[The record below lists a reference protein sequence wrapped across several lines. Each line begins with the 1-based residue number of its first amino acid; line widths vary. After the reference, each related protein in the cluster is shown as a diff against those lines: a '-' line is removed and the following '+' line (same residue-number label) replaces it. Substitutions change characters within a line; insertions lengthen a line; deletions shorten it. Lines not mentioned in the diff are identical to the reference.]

1 MSDSPRPQRERIII
15 RTDDL
20 PPDVRSLVLAVEDA
34 DVILLTCSASEQEA
48 RDALAAQCALFRAS
62 PPGVH
67 EQLRGV
73 FARDVQE
80 LLQRRASRRSSRV
93 SA

>member
-1 MSDSPRPQRERIII
+1 MSNSHRPQRERVIV

-34 DVILLTCSASEQEA
+34 DVILLARSASEQEA
-48 RDALAAQCALFRAS
+48 RDALAAQCALFRTD

-73 FARDVQE
+73 FVRDVHA
-80 LLQRRASRRSSRV
+80 LLQRRTGAP
-93 SA
+93 

>member
-1 MSDSPRPQRERIII
+1 MSNSHPPQRERVIV

-34 DVILLTCSASEQEA
+34 DVILLARSASEQEA
-48 RDALAAQCALFRAS
+48 REALAAQCALFRAC
-62 PPGVH
+62 PAGVH

-73 FARDVQE
+73 FVRDVQA
-80 LLQRRASRRSSRV
+80 LLQRRAG
-93 SA
+93 AP

>member
-1 MSDSPRPQRERIII
+1 MSNAPRPQRERIII

-34 DVILLTCSASEQEA
+34 DVILLARSASEQEV
-48 RDALAAQCALFRAS
+48 RDAIAAQCALFRTS
-62 PPGVH
+62 PCGAH

-73 FARDVQE
+73 FVRDVHA
-80 LLQRRASRRSSRV
+80 LLQRRAGMP
-93 SA
+93 